1 MEGLNN
7 NYLCHRDTLKETQA
21 FQGYIIYF
29 RQNVNFKAT
38 SIKVKLSIM
47 PPLIFGSDVIISDH
61 EGELFKP

>member
-7 NYLCHRDTLKETQA
+7 NYLYHRDTSKETQA
-21 FQGYIIYF
+21 FQVYIIYF

-38 SIKVKLSIM
+38 SIKFKLSIM

-61 EGELFKP
+61 EGVSVKQ